1 MAGHTPT
8 EPTHEGKLEHLR
20 KIINDATAAFL
31 VTRRGSSLGGDGTLH
46 GRPMATAAVEDG
58 VNPIWFASHKD
69 SGKIEEITAD
79 PNVYLGYTNGSG
91 SEWASLNGTA
101 RVVDDKAKNKE
112 LWSPIWKNWFTGP
125 EDPNMVLIEVSP
137 AQAEY
142 WDSGSRM
149 VQLAKFAVTAVTGA
163 RTDDTEHGRLN
174 VGSQYAGDAKA

>member
-1 MAGHTPT
+1 MSETTKTDAQKG
-8 EPTHEGKLEHLR
+8 EHLV

-31 VTRRGSSLGGDGTLH
+31 VTRHGNHLH
-46 GRPMATAAVEDG
+46 GRPMATAKVEG
-58 VNPIWFASHKD
+58 PLRSIWFASERS
-69 SGKIEEITAD
+69 SGKIEQIKAD
-79 PNVYLGYTNGSG
+79 PNVYVGYTNHTG

-112 LWSPIWKNWFTGP
+112 LWSPVWKNWFTGP

-142 WDSGSRM
+142 WDSGSRI

-174 VGSQYAGDAKA
+174 VGSQYAGGGKA